1 MGKPK
6 YGKGVKSKG
15 SQGSNKSGGAPI
27 KGGKIKASHILVGKL
42 SKAQEIYEDLQSGD
56 NFQELARKY
65 SECSS
70 KNKGGNLGEFPKG
83 KMVSEFWNACT
94 KLNIGEISQPVKTQ
108 FGYHIIKR
116 TGWIYK
122 TEGILKR
129 SFLLLNLYLEWPL
142 EKPQPYIFVWIII
155 KV

>member
-6 YGKGVKSKG
+6 YGKGMQKKGGASKSSAGK
-15 SQGSNKSGGAPI
+15 GGAPI
-27 KGGKIKASHILVGKL
+27 KGGKIKASHILVNKL
-42 SKAQEIYEDLQSGD
+42 SKAQEIYEDLKAGE
-56 NFQELARKY
+56 NFESLARKY

-94 KLNIGEISQPVKTQ
+94 NLKIGEISQPVKTQ

-116 TGWIYK
+116 TG
-122 TEGILKR
+122 
-129 SFLLLNLYLEWPL
+129 
-142 EKPQPYIFVWIII
+142 
-155 KV
+155 